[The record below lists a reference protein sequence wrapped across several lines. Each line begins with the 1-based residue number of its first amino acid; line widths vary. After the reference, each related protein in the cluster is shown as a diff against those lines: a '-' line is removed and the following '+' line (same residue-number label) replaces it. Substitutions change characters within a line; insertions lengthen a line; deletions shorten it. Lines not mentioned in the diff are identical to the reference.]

1 MSSSFI
7 AADFLLRASTISS
20 DEKTAQ
26 KRKRAAIHRRR
37 SSAMKELRE
46 GAGFLAGGSFGG
58 RPIREFFVRANEVIH
73 AGVAIHG
80 EASEPGA

>member
-37 SSAMKELRE
+37 SSAMKEAE
-46 GAGFLAGGSFGG
+46 LAGRRRLSG
-58 RPIREFFVRANEVIH
+58 RRLIWRPTYTRILC
-73 AGVAIHG
+73 
-80 EASEPGA
+80 PCK